1 LKPLYINGVPEY
13 HVRHF
18 ILDHLIKEHIPDLH
32 LYFKRLGLSSEVI
45 TGQWI
50 MTFFCGF
57 FNFPN
62 NLAIL
67 DNFFL
72 DDWQAV
78 FRIALALLNRFK
90 KELMQ
95 NTDIAFV
102 AQFFHALKDKA

>member
-1 LKPLYINGVPEY
+1 
-13 HVRHF
+13 
-18 ILDHLIKEHIPDLH
+18 
-32 LYFKRLGLSSEVI
+32 
-45 TGQWI
+45 

-57 FNFPN
+57 FNYPN
-62 NLAIL
+62 TLAIL

-95 NTDIAFV
+95 NTDIAYV
-102 AQFFHALKDKA
+102 AQFFHTLRDKAQLIDVHELLNEALQIFPPGLLIDDQTQELEIEQLESEYFSSMAA

>member
-1 LKPLYINGVPEY
+1 
-13 HVRHF
+13 
-18 ILDHLIKEHIPDLH
+18 
-32 LYFKRLGLSSEVI
+32 
-45 TGQWI
+45 

>member
-1 LKPLYINGVPEY
+1 
-13 HVRHF
+13 
-18 ILDHLIKEHIPDLH
+18 
-32 LYFKRLGLSSEVI
+32 
-45 TGQWI
+45 

-62 NLAIL
+62 TLTIL

-90 KELMQ
+90 FELMQ
-95 NTDIAFV
+95 NTDIAYV
-102 AQFFHALKDKA
+102 AQFFHTLRDKAQQIDIHDVLNEALQIFPPGLLIDDQT